1 MTQMVEQSKRD
12 QLAKEEATMNEIK
25 QNMAEQAM
33 PSTDENIKKL
43 EQRVT
48 DAKNDLFAAESKAK
62 EAKTA

>member
-1 MTQMVEQSKRD
+1 
-12 QLAKEEATMNEIK
+12 
-25 QNMAEQAM
+25 M